1 MKKNIVLIGMPG
13 CGKSAVGRELS
24 AMLHMV
30 LVDTDQMVEQAD
42 GRSIPDIF
50 AQDGET
56 AFRDKE
62 AAAAKQAAA
71 MRGAIIATGGGMVL
85 REENMQALRE
95 NGVIFFRDRDLADIL
110 GEDLTDRPLLS
121 ADKQRIYDLYEQRIH
136 LYRRYADHIISDT
149 NTARQ
154 AASCIAALYER
165 ECKG

>member
-30 LVDTDQMVEQAD
+30 LMDTDRMVEQAD
-42 GRSIPDIF
+42 GRTIPEIF

-62 AAAAKQAAA
+62 SAAAEQAAA
-71 MRGAIIATGGGMVL
+71 MAGVIIATGGGMVL
-85 REENMQALRE
+85 REKNMAALA
-95 NGVIFFRDRDLADIL
+95 GTGIVFFRDRALSDIL

-121 ADKQRIYDLYEQRIH
+121 GDQKRIYDLYRQRIH
-136 LYRRYADHIISDT
+136 LYRKYAHHTISDT
-149 NTARQ
+149 NTAKE
-154 AASCIAALYER
+154 AAECIAAIYER
-165 ECKG
+165 ECKE